1 MEGGREEEE
10 GGREGGREGG
20 SQRLDGHQREA
31 GRVIARM
38 WDNIAAQQS
47 TV

>member
-1 MEGGREEEE
+1 MEGEREEEE
-10 GGREGGREGG
+10 GERAGG
-20 SQRLDGHQREA
+20 SQLAGHQREA

-38 WDNIAAQQS
+38 WANIAAQQS